1 MINGKNILAIVPAR
15 LGSKRLKMK
24 NIKMFKGKPLFV
36 WALKSAMSSKYVD
49 EIFLTTESKKV
60 QKIAKKHGYFSEYLR
75 NPNLSKDKT
84 SANDVIMDVLKNLK
98 KKYDYFIYLQ
108 PTSPLRKIYD
118 IDFCIKKVVYGK
130 YDTLISIC
138 DINKNF
144 KPNGAIYINKTKE
157 FLKYKTLFRNKKIT
171 FYRMPKMRSVD
182 IDHIQDFNKALTV

>member
-36 WALKSAMSSKYVD
+36 WALKSAMASKYID

-60 QKIAKKHGYFSEYLR
+60 QKIAKKHGYLSKYLR
-75 NPNLSKDKT
+75 NPSLSKDKT

-108 PTSPLRKIYD
+108 ATSPLRKIYD
-118 IDFCIKKVVYGK
+118 IDYCIKKIVCGK
-130 YDTLISIC
+130 YDTLISIY
-138 DINKNF
+138 DKSENI

-157 FLKYKTLFRNKKIT
+157 FLKYKTLFHNKKTT
-171 FYRMPKMRSVD
+171 FYRMPKIRSVD
-182 IDHIQDFNKALTV
+182 IDYIKDFNKALKI